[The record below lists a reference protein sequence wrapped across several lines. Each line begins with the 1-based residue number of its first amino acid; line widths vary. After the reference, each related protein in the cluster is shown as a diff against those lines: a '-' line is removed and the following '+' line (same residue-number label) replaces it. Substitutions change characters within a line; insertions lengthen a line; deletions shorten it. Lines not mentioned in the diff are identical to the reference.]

1 MVRDR
6 QQWIDKRH
14 SRLVVLGLGLIAL
27 TCCAAQGYFWASGIP
42 CAETD
47 TPVEYRSYLIDVES
61 IGLKRYSD
69 ITYEP
74 SGSLFGERADAVHFD
89 RRSFVEDIDIVAL
102 EAAGKT
108 RP

>member
-14 SRLVVLGLGLIAL
+14 LRFVVLGLGLIAL
-27 TCCAAQGYFWASGIP
+27 TCCAAQGYFWASGTL
-42 CAETD
+42 CAEID

-74 SGSLFGERADAVHFD
+74 SGSLFGEHADAVHFD
-89 RRSFVEDIDIVAL
+89 RRTFVEDVDIVAL
-102 EAAGKT
+102 ETAEKA

>member
-1 MVRDR
+1 MVRGR
-6 QQWIDKRH
+6 QQLIDRH
-14 SRLVVLGLGLIAL
+14 YLRLIVLGLGLIAL
-27 TCCAAQGYFWASGIP
+27 TCCAAQGYFWVSGTL
-42 CAETD
+42 CAATD
-47 TPVEYRSYLIDVES
+47 TPVGYRSYLIDVES

-74 SGSLFGERADAVHFD
+74 SGRPFGDHADAVHFD

-102 EAAGKT
+102 ETAEKA

>member
-74 SGSLFGERADAVHFD
+74 SGSLFSEHADAVHFD

>member
-27 TCCAAQGYFWASGIP
+27 TCCAAHGYFWASGTL
-42 CAETD
+42 CAATD
-47 TPVEYRSYLIDVES
+47 TPVGYRSYLIDVES

-74 SGSLFGERADAVHFD
+74 SGSLFSEHADAVHFD

-102 EAAGKT
+102 ETAEKA

>member
-1 MVRDR
+1 MVRDG
-6 QQWIDKRH
+6 QQLMGKHYLRFI
-14 SRLVVLGLGLIAL
+14 VLGLGLIAL
-27 TCCAAQGYFWASGIP
+27 TCCAAHGYFWASGTL

-47 TPVEYRSYLIDVES
+47 TPVKCRSYLIDVES

-74 SGSLFGERADAVHFD
+74 SGSLFSEHADAVHFD